1 MCIFAT
7 ISNSISL
14 NFEHFIAKRLLTTKD
29 HKSSISAPIIKIAI
43 TAIALGMI
51 MMIVSIATGI
61 GLQQKIRQKVAA
73 FSGHIIISNFNGN
86 ESDVSTEPISIH
98 QNFYPKFKTIEG
110 ISHVQAV
117 ATKVGIIRTATDF
130 EGIIYKGVGKDYDW
144 NNIKEYLVAG
154 TIPNLNGQLINEI
167 VISEYLANR
176 LNLKLGTTFNTFF
189 MKQNGNGLPNI
200 RRFKIVGIYNSG
212 LQEFDSSYILGDL
225 RHLQRMN
232 RWSPDQVGCFEVF
245 ITDFTQIKQKGDEV
259 YQETSSVLK
268 SQTIEEKFSYIF
280 DWLKLFD
287 FNIVVILIIMI
298 VVSTIN
304 MVVALLVLIL
314 ERTQMIGIL
323 KSMGAN
329 NWSIRKLFL
338 YNAFYLILRGLFWGN
353 FIGIGFLVIQKYFGI
368 IKLPPE
374 NYYVTVAP
382 VDINLF
388 YIALLNI
395 GTVLVCLLVLLIPSY
410 LITKIVPAKTIRFD

>member
-1 MCIFAT
+1 
-7 ISNSISL
+7 
-14 NFEHFIAKRLLTTKD
+14 
-29 HKSSISAPIIKIAI
+29 
-43 TAIALGMI
+43 MI

-98 QNFYPKFKTIEG
+98 QKFYPNFKTIEG

-154 TIPNLNGQLINEI
+154 TIPNLNGQLNNEI

-245 ITDFTQIKQKGDEV
+245 ISDFTQIKQKGDEV

-338 YNAFYLILRGLFWGN
+338 YNAYYLILRGLFWGN
-353 FIGIGFLVIQKYFGI
+353 FIGIGLLVIQKYFGI

-388 YIALLNI
+388 YIAALNI
-395 GTVLVCLLVLLIPSY
+395 GTVVVCLVVLLIPSY

>member
-1 MCIFAT
+1 
-7 ISNSISL
+7 
-14 NFEHFIAKRLLTTKD
+14 
-29 HKSSISAPIIKIAI
+29 
-43 TAIALGMI
+43 MI

-154 TIPNLNGQLINEI
+154 TIPNLNGQLNNEI

-245 ITDFTQIKQKGDEV
+245 ISDFTQIKQKGDEV

-338 YNAFYLILRGLFWGN
+338 YNAYYLILRGLFWGN
-353 FIGIGFLVIQKYFGI
+353 FIGIGLLVIQKYFGI

-388 YIALLNI
+388 YIAALNI
-395 GTVLVCLLVLLIPSY
+395 GTVVVCLVVLLIPSY

>member
-86 ESDVSTEPISIH
+86 ESDVSIEPISIH

-154 TIPNLNGQLINEI
+154 TIPNLNGQLNNEI

>member
-117 ATKVGIIRTATDF
+117 ATKVGIIKTATDF

-154 TIPNLNGQLINEI
+154 TIPNLNGQLNNEI

-232 RWSPDQVGCFEVF
+232 RWSPYQVGCFEVF

-353 FIGIGFLVIQKYFGI
+353 LIGIGFLVIQKYFGI

-395 GTVLVCLLVLLIPSY
+395 GTILVCLLVLLIPSY

>member
-1 MCIFAT
+1 LCIFAT

-130 EGIIYKGVGKDYDW
+130 EGIIYKGVGKDYNW

-154 TIPNLNGQLINEI
+154 SIPNLNGQLNNEI

-388 YIALLNI
+388 YIALLNV

>member
-110 ISHVQAV
+110 IKHVQAV

-154 TIPNLNGQLINEI
+154 TIPNLNGQLNNEI

-268 SQTIEEKFSYIF
+268 SQTIEEKFCYIF

>member
-1 MCIFAT
+1 MRIFAT

-154 TIPNLNGQLINEI
+154 TIPNLNGQLNNEI

>member
-130 EGIIYKGVGKDYDW
+130 EGIIYKGVGKDYNW

-154 TIPNLNGQLINEI
+154 SIPNLNGQLNNEI

-176 LNLKLGTTFNTFF
+176 LNLKLGTTFNT
-189 MKQNGNGLPNI
+189 
-200 RRFKIVGIYNSG
+200 
-212 LQEFDSSYILGDL
+212 
-225 RHLQRMN
+225 
-232 RWSPDQVGCFEVF
+232 
-245 ITDFTQIKQKGDEV
+245 
-259 YQETSSVLK
+259 
-268 SQTIEEKFSYIF
+268 
-280 DWLKLFD
+280 
-287 FNIVVILIIMI
+287 
-298 VVSTIN
+298 
-304 MVVALLVLIL
+304 
-314 ERTQMIGIL
+314 
-323 KSMGAN
+323 
-329 NWSIRKLFL
+329 
-338 YNAFYLILRGLFWGN
+338 
-353 FIGIGFLVIQKYFGI
+353 
-368 IKLPPE
+368 
-374 NYYVTVAP
+374 
-382 VDINLF
+382 
-388 YIALLNI
+388 
-395 GTVLVCLLVLLIPSY
+395 
-410 LITKIVPAKTIRFD
+410 

>member
-1 MCIFAT
+1 M
-7 ISNSISL
+7 
-14 NFEHFIAKRLLTTKD
+14 
-29 HKSSISAPIIKIAI
+29 
-43 TAIALGMI
+43 
-51 MMIVSIATGI
+51 
-61 GLQQKIRQKVAA
+61 
-73 FSGHIIISNFNGN
+73 
-86 ESDVSTEPISIH
+86 STEPISIH
-98 QNFYPKFKTIEG
+98 QKFYPKFKNIEG
-110 ISHVQAV
+110 IQHVQAV

-130 EGIIYKGVGKDYDW
+130 EGIIYKGVGKDFDW
-144 NNIKEYLVAG
+144 ENLKEYLVSG
-154 TIPNLNGQLINEI
+154 TIPNLIGKLNNEI

-176 LNLKLGTTFNTFF
+176 LNLKLGANFNTLF

-200 RRFKIVGIYNSG
+200 RQFKIVGIYNSG
-212 LQEFDSSYILGDL
+212 MQEFDSSYILGDI

-245 ITDFTQIKQKGDEV
+245 ISDFTQIKQKGDEV

-268 SQTIEEKFSYIF
+268 SQTIEEKYSYIF

-329 NWSIRKLFL
+329 NWSIRKIFL
-338 YNAFYLILRGLFWGN
+338 YNAYYLILRGLFWGN
-353 FIGIGFLVIQKYFGI
+353 FIGIGLLVIQKYFGI

-382 VDINLF
+382 VDINLLF
-388 YIALLNI
+388 IAALNI
-395 GTVLVCLLVLLIPSY
+395 GTVVVCLIVLLIPSY